1 MSFLF
6 LIRDALFIFAVVFI
20 WLMLL
25 YQFLLTLGG
34 LFFWKK
40 EKMAGANEQKLDN
53 EDKLPMV
60 SVLIPARNEALVI
73 EGLLNRLANQNYPR
87 EKLEIIVIN
96 DGSTDRTADIVM
108 SWKEKNNL
116 NLKLINV
123 PSEESGRGKGAALN
137 RGLSFCSGEVIAI
150 YDADNLPEKDSL
162 RQLVIELISHPRLA
176 AVTGLFRAYNRH
188 RNLLTRLINLESVAF
203 QWIIQ
208 AGRNYFLNI
217 AFLAGTNYV
226 IRRRVLEALG
236 GWDETALTEDTEL
249 TLRIYERGWR
259 VKFLPSAISW
269 EQEPEKLK
277 TWFRQRTR
285 WARGNNDLILRQIKG
300 IFERRLSVTSLE
312 MVNLFYLY
320 YFFVLAIIVSDVFF
334 ILSAT
339 GLLTLR
345 LPGPY
350 LELWI
355 IAFMLFIFEILVA
368 LAMEKEDSLLNF
380 GLAILAYFT
389 YTKLWALV
397 VLRSFFEDF
406 IQRRKKIWIKTE
418 RFPEPKHS

>member
-226 IRRRVLEALG
+226 IRRRVVEALG

-300 IFERRLSVTSLE
+300 IFDRRLSVTSLE

>member
-226 IRRRVLEALG
+226 IRRRVVEALG